1 MIRKPFGLFKAIA
14 STLAII
20 LVLLLAACSGNG
32 SGDKPGTSD
41 TGPNGNA
48 DEVKPANN
56 DQEVTLKFYFGGEKP
71 AATDEVWAK
80 VSDYVKAK
88 GLNVKFNINFI
99 PWNDFSG
106 RLLIMA
112 ASGDKWDLNFDTD
125 TSFNQ
130 MAAKD
135 SYMPLNELLP
145 KYAPHLNDKY
155 KEQGTLATATV
166 NGKIVGLPWAMKM
179 NQRPY
184 AGWRVDLAEK
194 AGIVRKPD
202 SVKTIEDIDKLLHEL
217 KAAYPNAKISRTP
230 PQALFIV
237 RDEWVDLA
245 FHGLGFYMD
254 DPKHTVRAIEQQP
267 FYVESGNLAKKWF
280 DDKILNRDAMI
291 DSESGAD
298 QWRNGKTMFTLT
310 SHEWA
315 YANPGFS
322 DPSFRQQMSWVYP
335 DKRFVNRSQLA
346 NVLAIN
352 RNSEHADRV
361 LRFLD
366 MLETDRELY
375 DLVLYGIEGKTYV
388 LNGETVEYP
397 GDMQYM
403 TSNYMEWGGQ
413 WAFWKSQFMRP
424 TQTYSK
430 NFWLEEAK
438 FASLPVNVDSPVEG
452 LFITEDNIK
461 AEVAK
466 RDDTYEGYGKKI
478 EFGNVDNVE
487 QAVAVYIAKQRE
499 SGIDKVI
506 ADVQRQVDQ
515 YLANKKS

>member
-1 MIRKPFGLFKAIA
+1 MI
-14 STLAII
+14 TLT
-20 LVLLLAACSGNG
+20 LVSCSGDGNDATTG
-32 SGDKPGTSD
+32 QPATSTD
-41 TGPNGNA
+41 GNA
-48 DEVKPANN
+48 NSDNTANEEN
-56 DQEVTLKFYFGGEKP
+56 EVTLKFYFGGEKP

-99 PWNDFSG
+99 PWNDLSG

-112 ASGDKWDLNFDTD
+112 ASGDKWDMNFDSD

-130 MAAKD
+130 MAANG
-135 SYMPLNELLP
+135 SYLPLNELLP
-145 KYAPHLNDKY
+145 TYAPHMNDKY
-155 KEQGTLATATV
+155 KELGTLASATV
-166 NGKIVGLPWAMKM
+166 NGQIVGLPWTMKM
-179 NQRPY
+179 NQRTY
-184 AGWRVDLAEK
+184 AGWREDLAEK
-194 AGIVRKPD
+194 AGIFREPD
-202 SVKTIEDIDKLLHEL
+202 SVKTIEDVDKLLYEL
-217 KAAYPNAKISRTP
+217 KAAYPDAKLTRTAP
-230 PQALFIV
+230 LSLFLV

-245 FHGLGFYMD
+245 FHGLGFYMN

-267 FYVESGNLAKKWF
+267 FYIEAGELAKKWY

-291 DSESGAD
+291 DKEDGAEL
-298 QWRNGKTMFTLT
+298 WRNGKTLFTLT

-322 DPSFRQQMSWVYP
+322 DPSFSQQMSLIYP
-335 DKRFVNRSQLA
+335 NKRYINRSQTA

-352 RNSEHADRV
+352 RNSEHADLV

-366 MLETDRELY
+366 MLETDRVLY

-413 WAFWKSQFMRP
+413 WVFWKPQFMRP
-424 TQTYSK
+424 TQTYTK

-438 FASLPVNVDSPVEG
+438 LASLPVNVDSPVEG
-452 LFITEDNIK
+452 LFITGDNIK
-461 AEVAK
+461 SEVAK
-466 RDDTYEGYGKKI
+466 RDDTYEGYGKRI
-478 EFGNVDNVE
+478 EYGNVDNVK
-487 QAVAVYIAKQRE
+487 QAVSDYIDRQKE
-499 SGIDKVI
+499 NGIDKVI
-506 ADVQRQVDQ
+506 AEVQRQVDQ
-515 YLANKKS
+515 YLAKKGRMR